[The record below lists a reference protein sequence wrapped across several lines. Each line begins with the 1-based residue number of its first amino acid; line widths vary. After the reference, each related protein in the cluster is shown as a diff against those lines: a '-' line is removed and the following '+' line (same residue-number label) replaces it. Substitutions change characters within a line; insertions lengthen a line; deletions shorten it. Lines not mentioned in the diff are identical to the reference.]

1 MKLTQETISDLKHVK
16 PELNRS
22 VQRKEKESVAISARI
37 DDVATLGSTYN
48 KQVMEHHANLEKLDE
63 ELSIEHANR
72 AKAEKSHSFL
82 KIRRTLKILV
92 PGLSKLVRTLPHKLN
107 STRSV
112 KENLKRSTLPMK
124 VPWQLSDKKHN
135 NTKRNAE
142 LAEQLYCY

>member
-37 DDVATLGSTYN
+37 DDVATLGSAYN

>member
-1 MKLTQETISDLKHVK
+1 
-16 PELNRS
+16 
-22 VQRKEKESVAISARI
+22 
-37 DDVATLGSTYN
+37 
-48 KQVMEHHANLEKLDE
+48 MEHHANLEKLDE

-72 AKAEKSHSFL
+72 AKAEKSHFFL

-92 PGLSKLVRTLPHKLN
+92 PGLSKLVLTLPHKLN

-135 NTKRNAE
+135 NTKRNAD

>member
-1 MKLTQETISDLKHVK
+1 MKHVK

-37 DDVATLGSTYN
+37 DDVATLGSAYN

-92 PGLSKLVRTLPHKLN
+92 PGLSKLVLTLPHKLN

-135 NTKRNAE
+135 NTKRNAD
-142 LAEQLYCY
+142 LAEQLNCPT